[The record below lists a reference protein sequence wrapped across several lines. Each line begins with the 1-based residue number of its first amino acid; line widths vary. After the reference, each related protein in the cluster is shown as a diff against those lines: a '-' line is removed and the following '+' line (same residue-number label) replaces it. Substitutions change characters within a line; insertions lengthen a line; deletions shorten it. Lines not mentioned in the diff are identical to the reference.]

1 MQLLAKT
8 EHPDKVTIHQLLFAL
23 IFARRDMKGAE
34 KVRKLMLMI
43 CFNLEPN
50 IVHKSEIEYIFVLFY
65 RMVELTTDFKTD
77 TCQLWQDTAARFFT
91 GKNRD
96 VVNVIDVAT
105 FIG

>member
-1 MQLLAKT
+1 
-8 EHPDKVTIHQLLFAL
+8 
-23 IFARRDMKGAE
+23 
-34 KVRKLMLMI
+34 MLMI

-105 FIG
+105 FIGQHPQLESACQIFTRQNKARERLEEINKKILKEASAVY